1 MTDNQHKKGTHEI
14 ETLFSI
20 RRETLHGSKFPI
32 ARLRNRKTMAFPL
45 SYIRT
50 CCLHG
55 NIKEVCTLLL
65 ELKDYKI
72 FEFLFSPLRREG
84 TDGKTLTAKTC

>member
-1 MTDNQHKKGTHEI
+1 MT
-14 ETLFSI
+14 
-20 RRETLHGSKFPI
+20 
-32 ARLRNRKTMAFPL
+32 FPL

-84 TDGKTLTAKTC
+84 TDGKTLTAKTR